1 MEQPTIKYPIVISR
15 LTNVFCTCN
24 HCGKLI
30 PPKAG
35 FTVCAICHRSSAQT
49 AFKMV
54 SSTNINVKKHNTAH

>member
-15 LTNVFCTCN
+15 LTNMFCTCN

-35 FTVCAICHRSSAQT
+35 FTVCAICHQVFCADCIQNGQLDQHQCQET
-49 AFKMV
+49 
-54 SSTNINVKKHNTAH
+54 